1 VRRLALLIPL
11 LLVLG
16 VTPAQAQTRDTRTL
30 LEVSLVALQGYD
42 TAFTLKATR
51 SGLVREANP
60 IASGLL
66 QHPAA
71 WSAVKLASTTATI
84 GLSRALW
91 SRGHRWESLGVLGG
105 SLAAMAVVTVHNRQ
119 QWCEVTRCGTR

>member
-1 VRRLALLIPL
+1 VRRLALLIPI

-30 LEVSLVALQGYD
+30 LEVSLIALQAYD
-42 TAFTLKATR
+42 VAFTLRATQ

-71 WSAVKLASTTATI
+71 WSTVKLASTTATI

-91 SRGHRWESLGVLGG
+91 SRGHRWESLAVLGG
-105 SLAAMAVVTVHNRQ
+105 SVAAMTYVTLHNRQ
-119 QWCEVTRCGTR
+119 QWCTVSRC